1 MILSGKLDRSIVIER
16 ATTTIGADGTPAT
29 TWATIAVLRAE
40 LRSNAADDTTH
51 ESGSVTTTVLNF
63 RTRWADVLVGDR
75 VVYRSD
81 TFEVV
86 EVVEIGRRQGLDLRC
101 QKRGQA

>member
-1 MILSGKLDRSIVIER
+1 MILAGKLDRTITIER

-29 TWATIAVLRAE
+29 TWTTVAVLRAE
-40 LRSNAADDTTH
+40 LRSNAADDTAH
-51 ESGSVTTTVLNF
+51 ASGSVTATTVAF

-81 TFEVV
+81 TFDVD

-101 QKRGQA
+101 SKRGR

>member
-1 MILSGKLDRSIVIER
+1 MIRAGSLDRSIEIQR
-16 ATTTIGADGTPAT
+16 ATTTVDDAGTPTT
-29 TWATIAVLRAE
+29 TWSTVALLRAE
-40 LRSNAADDTTH
+40 LRSNAADDEAH
-51 ESGSVTTTVLNF
+51 ASGAVTVTTRTF

-75 VVYRSD
+75 VVYAGN

-101 QKRGQA
+101 NKRG

>member
-1 MILSGKLDRSIVIER
+1 MILAGKLDRSIVIER
-16 ATTTIGADGTPAT
+16 ATTTVDDAGTPT
-29 TWATIAVLRAE
+29 ETWSTVALLRAE
-40 LRSNAADDTTH
+40 LRSNAADATSH
-51 ESGSVTTTVLNF
+51 ESGAVTTTTRTF

-86 EVVEIGRRQGLDLRC
+86 EVVEIGRREGLDLRC
-101 QKRGQA
+101 QKRGQ